1 MSGIINPPNNF
12 IVFDGQNLAD
22 FGLHVS
28 GAGTYGSPE
37 RDVDEE
43 EVPGRN
49 GSLIFDNGRYKNA
62 EVTYQASI
70 LGESEDDY
78 TRKIQELRSFLGSRK
93 GYKRLEDTYRDGEY
107 RLAAFIDGL
116 EPDDEVLLQG
126 SEFEIT
132 FNCKPQRY
140 LKSGE
145 HVLTFTSSSAVY
157 NPTYFN
163 SLPMIRIYG
172 SGTVKI
178 GAYIINVTK
187 PSTVS
192 YVDIDSEMMDCYS
205 DSLNCND
212 CVTLT
217 NNEFPML
224 IPGKNSITLSEVTKV
239 EITPRWYVL

>member
-107 RLAAFIDGL
+107 RLAAFVDGI

-132 FNCKPQRY
+132 FNCKPQRF
-140 LKSGE
+140 LKTGE
-145 HVLTFTSSSAVY
+145 YKLTFTGSGSIY
-157 NPTYFN
+157 NSTYFDATP
-163 SLPMIRIYG
+163 LIRIYG
-172 SGTVKI
+172 TGKVGI
-178 GAYIINVTK
+178 GSYDISISET
-187 PSTVS
+187 STVD
-192 YVDIDSEMMDCYS
+192 YVDVDSDIMDCYCKTV
-205 DSLNCND
+205 NCND
-212 CVTLT
+212 LVTLS
-217 NNEFPML
+217 NNEFPVL
-224 IPGKNSITLSEVTKV
+224 TPGKNTISLDGVAKI
-239 EITPRWYVL
+239 EIIPRWYVL